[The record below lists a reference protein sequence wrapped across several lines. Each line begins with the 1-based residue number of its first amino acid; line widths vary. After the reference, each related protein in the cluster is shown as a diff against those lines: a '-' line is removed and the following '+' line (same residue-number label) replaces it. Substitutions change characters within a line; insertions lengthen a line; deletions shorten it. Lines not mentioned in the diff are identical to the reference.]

1 MKGAP
6 ALPVPT
12 EATELLRLHRLAQ
25 DRRGIQP
32 NSIEKREQYL
42 RAFARWLDPRGL
54 LDASRQ
60 DVELFLDK
68 RRTQEGRK
76 IQSDT
81 RYYWI
86 AHFHS
91 FYKWAMLEELIE
103 ADPTVAIVR
112 PKTRRTLPRPIE
124 GDDLVMAVR
133 GARPEMRAMLSLA
146 AFAGLR
152 CQEIA
157 GLDRDDIIEAKG
169 LIRVRYGK
177 GAKERISPAP
187 PGRHGGPSVP
197 APPENWCLIRPAE
210 RRPVQPQLDE
220 CLHRSLLARDGHQR
234 VCASVPTLVRDRD
247 LRRDARHSHHTGAAR
262 PFRSGDHGG
271 VHRIVARWRR
281 CSRGVA
287 QARSLTHP
295 PAMQHRLSALR
306 GASSRQDPDRRSSAL
321 LRTDGT
327 VHRRQGEVVHQAWA
341 CEGHAGE
348 LIRAFQ

>member
-1 MKGAP
+1 VKGAP

-112 PKTRRTLPRPIE
+112 PKTRRTLPHPIE

-177 GAKERISPAP
+177 GAKERI
-187 PGRHGGPSVP
+187 VP
-197 APPENWCLIRPAE
+197 LHPDVMEALRCLPLPR
-210 RRPVQPQLDE
+210 
-220 CLHRSLLARDGHQR
+220 
-234 VCASVPTLVRDRD
+234 
-247 LRRDARHSHHTGAAR
+247 TGALFVR
-262 PFRSGDHGG
+262 PRRGRYSPNWMSACIGRYLHEMGINASAHQCRHWFATEIYAATHDI
-271 VHRIVARWRR
+271 RITQELLGH
-281 CSRGVA
+281 SD
-287 QARSLTHP
+287 
-295 PAMQHRLSALR
+295 PA
-306 GASSRQDPDRRSSAL
+306 
-321 LRTDGT
+321 TT
-327 VHRRQGEVVHQAWA
+327 
-341 CEGHAGE
+341 AGY
-348 LIRAFQ
+348 IA